1 MSEFPSNSNEL
12 GEPRNSSAS
21 RTGDSPIDPA
31 GDSQLESGTYE
42 IIQSRLKSHSQSLN
56 QRLQALNQDRR
67 AVFGSIPT
75 RLLSTQRITTAHNC
89 IAQDIVPVGNQFIFG
104 YNVMMGLKSVTEL
117 EDVFSIYRFGDDGLF
132 HETSLAPLSD
142 KNFLHDFFQLYKYYK
157 ETRFLKFHLI
167 PPHCYLVFQ
176 VGRSSTDFKAFKFLI
191 LGNELKYLGN
201 RSDHEVVFPAQHD
214 FNWTRTHRD
223 LHRGG
228 QHPHISIED
237 RVFVETVGGDLT
249 IKVEDNTEQ
258 GEGIY
263 SEPVDDLDQSLDDA
277 EIFYSVVGNLILLK
291 IRPFREP
298 NFRYLI
304 FNEKN
309 QSVRRMDSIANAC
322 VSLPEDHGLIFSN
335 GYYLQTGLFKTFEND
350 SSNLMFERRIPAPNG
365 EDFLYVFYNRE
376 TGQNVLMS
384 YNMIQQTIEN
394 PVLCN
399 GFSIFENGQMLFF
412 RNDPTPQKHHAVQIW
427 QTPFVGQ
434 SVDIAEKKDSYLYKI
449 GNRDIVRAMAECHE
463 IINLIEQDDSYRD
476 LYLDLVK
483 KSTDILDSYF
493 WLAEPGAHNLAEP
506 LRDILGA
513 ATAAV
518 DEFEKVVQVRRN
530 TRQQFEAT
538 SQQAATS
545 LSQATNKPFR
555 KIDDF
560 VEALASLRKVRGQV
574 ISLKELK
581 YVDLT
586 AVSELDGKIAEK
598 TEELSQR
605 CVQFLI
611 QPEALAP
618 YAERLQQ
625 QDQQIQTLSTVM
637 DARKLGKVISE
648 GAGELEMLI
657 EIVSNLKIEDGNQR
671 TRIIDAISTIYSNL
685 NQTRARLR
693 RTQQTLQTTEGEA
706 EFHSQLKLI
715 SQAVINYLDVCD
727 TPQRCD
733 EYLTRML
740 VQVEELEGKFAE
752 FEDFILQ
759 LAEKRDE
766 IYAAFDNRKLQ
777 LIEGR
782 NRRATAIMGAADRI
796 LNGIR
801 SRVANFKSLDEIN
814 SYFVSDLMID
824 KVRDLVRQLQE
835 LDETVK
841 VDDIQSR
848 LKTIREDTVRQLR
861 DRQELFV
868 DGQNIIQ
875 FGRFKF
881 SVNTQPLDLTT
892 VLKEGQMFFHLSGTN
907 FFEAVSDP
915 ALLASREVWNQ
926 SLISENETVYRAEY
940 LAYLIYRT
948 GFDGGLLASA
958 PRSSSPAPPSTRSG
972 ESPDWDR
979 QLPVSRENVLERI
992 QRFMAPRYTD
1002 GYIKGVHDHDAA
1014 KILHELL
1021 EMDQNLGLLRYS
1033 SSDRGLA
1040 AIFWRHLQKHQPEL
1054 WQLWEKQL
1062 NSLAAARELFSQIA
1076 DSQKY
1081 ILELT
1086 RLITEFL
1093 ADTGLEI
1100 PGNCHSAARYL
1111 FDQCL
1116 QQDKWV
1122 CSGTA
1127 HRLRLAFLK
1136 QVQAWQGSERF
1147 QSWLVDPQLTIG
1159 QRYSIVR
1166 DWAATY
1172 LRQLTAEDRKLV
1184 AVSSATSESPPS
1196 ADASTP
1202 SKSRGRGK
1210 NRSGTTSK
1218 TAGFGKSS
1226 ASMNHNPVADSPA
1239 ATGLDPWPYLD
1250 EVAGLLLEQDVD
1262 QRQVIEVASVRTLKD
1277 LLGDHAR
1284 IRDHYYQLDY
1294 HEFNQRLGHFC
1305 DVTVPVYEAFSH
1317 LKKQIT
1323 DQRRNEL
1330 RLTEFRPRVLSSFV
1344 RNRLIDN
1351 TYLPLIGA
1359 NLAKQIGVVGEDKR
1373 TDLMGMLL
1381 LISPPGY
1388 GKTTLMEY
1396 VANRLGITFVTI
1408 SGPALGNRVT
1418 SLDPAE
1424 APNAGAR
1431 EEVEKLNLALEMGD
1445 NVMIYV
1451 DDIQHCHPEFLQKF
1465 IPLCDAT
1472 RKIEGV
1478 FRGQAR
1484 TYDLRGR
1491 KVAVVMAGN
1500 PYTES
1505 GEKFRIPDMLA
1516 SRADTYNLGDVIGS
1530 NQESFELSYLEN
1542 ALTSNPT
1549 LAQLSSRSTQDVF
1562 TIISIAEGHQTET
1575 PILEGNYSIE
1585 EINGFVSVMRK
1596 LMRARE
1602 IILAVNRQYIDSAAQ
1617 ADAYRTEPPFKLQ
1630 GSYRDMNKIAEKVV
1644 PIMNDQEMLNL
1655 IRSHYQNQAQTLTS
1669 DAQANLL
1676 KLDEIIGLLEGE
1688 RLERWNDIK
1697 RTFQRNLLLGGAD
1710 EGSQLGQVLAQMT
1723 SFSDGLHQIQRAV
1736 RQGVDQLTSQR
1747 DENAPRVI
1755 QSATLQQVSQAVL
1768 ELAKFNQTMETLANR
1783 LTEFS
1788 GDHPGGSGARGPHT
1802 IRVVNRIPPV
1812 FLDVIR
1818 NQFSVLQ
1825 TWVEPIIQLA
1835 ATHPNAQ
1842 SLIKSVELTQKN
1854 YQKLLDRIASEE
1866 SQADPPEGE
1875 PET

>member
-1 MSEFPSNSNEL
+1 MSQIPPNPNNDPS
-12 GEPRNSSAS
+12 GRQ
-21 RTGDSPIDPA
+21 DSPAGSPA
-31 GDSQLESGTYE
+31 NSQLESGTYE
-42 IIQSRLKSHSQSLN
+42 IIQSRLRSHSQLLN

-67 AVFGSIPT
+67 EVFGSIPT
-75 RLLSTQRITTAHNC
+75 QLLSTQRITTAHNC
-89 IAQDIVPVGNQFIFG
+89 IAQDIVPIGDQFIFG

-117 EDVFSIYRFGDDGLF
+117 EDVFSIYHFGEDGLF
-132 HETSLAPLSD
+132 HETSLELLSD
-142 KNFLHDFFQLYKYYK
+142 RSFLHDFFQLYKYYK

-167 PPHCYLVFQ
+167 APHVYLVFQ
-176 VGRSSTDFKAFKFLI
+176 VGRTSSDFKAFKFLI
-191 LGNELKYLGN
+191 SGNELKYLGN
-201 RSDHEVVFPAQHD
+201 RSDHEVVFPDQHD
-214 FNWTRTHRD
+214 FSWIRTHRD

-228 QHPHISIED
+228 RHPHISIED

-249 IKVEDNTEQ
+249 IKVEDNTED
-258 GEGIY
+258 GVGIY
-263 SEPVDDLDQSLDDA
+263 SEPVNDNDQSLDDA
-277 EIFYSVVGNLILLK
+277 EIFYAIVGNLILLK

-335 GYYLQTGLFKTFEND
+335 GYYLQTGVFKTFEND
-350 SSNLMFERRIPAPNG
+350 SSNLMYERRIPAANG
-365 EDFLYVFYNRE
+365 EDFLYVFYSRN

-384 YNMIQQTIEN
+384 YNMIQQSIEN
-394 PVLCN
+394 PILCN
-399 GFSIFENGQMLFF
+399 GFSIFESGKMLFF
-412 RNDPTPQKHHAVQIW
+412 RSDPTPQKHHSVQIW

-463 IINLIEQDDSYRD
+463 IINLIQQDDSYRD

-493 WLAEPGAHNLAEP
+493 WLAEPGAQNLAEP

-513 ATAAV
+513 ASAAV

-530 TRQQFEAT
+530 TRQLFEST
-538 SQQAATS
+538 SQQANSA
-545 LSQATNKPFR
+545 LSQAVSKPFR

-586 AVSELDGKIAEK
+586 AVDELDGKIADK
-598 TEELSQR
+598 TEELSRR
-605 CVQFLI
+605 CVQFLVE
-611 QPEALAP
+611 PESLAP
-618 YAERLQQ
+618 YAERLLQQ
-625 QDQQIQTLSTVM
+625 EREIETVSTVM
-637 DARKLGKVISE
+637 EARQLGEAISQ
-648 GAGELEMLI
+648 GAVELEMLI

-671 TRIIDAISTIYSNL
+671 TQIIDAISTIYSNL

-693 RTQQTLQTTEGEA
+693 RTQQALQTTEGEA

-715 SQAVINYLDVCD
+715 SQAVINYLDLCD

-733 EYLTRML
+733 EYLTRMM

-752 FEDFILQ
+752 FDDFILQ

-777 LIEGR
+777 LIDSR

-824 KVRDLVRQLQE
+824 KVRDLVRQLGE
-835 LDETVK
+835 LNETVK

-861 DRQELFV
+861 DKQELFV

-892 VLKEGQMFFHLSGTN
+892 VMKDGQMFFHLSGTN
-907 FFEAVSDP
+907 FFERVTNP
-915 ALLASREVWNQ
+915 ELLATREVWNQ
-926 SLISENETVYRAEY
+926 SLISENDGVYRAEY
-940 LAYLIYRT
+940 LAYLIFQT
-948 GFDGGLLASA
+948 GPEEGQQVSNTGLA
-958 PRSSSPAPPSTRSG
+958 
-972 ESPDWDR
+972 PDW
-979 QLPVSRENVLERI
+979 REQISGNQEQALELV

-1002 GYIKGVHDHDAA
+1002 GYIKGVHDHDAT

-1021 EMDQNLGLLRYS
+1021 KMDQKLGLLRYS
-1033 SSDRGLA
+1033 SADRGLA
-1040 AIFWRHLQKHQPEL
+1040 VIFWLHLQQQQPEQR
-1054 WQLWEKQL
+1054 QLWEKKL
-1062 NSLAAARELFSQIA
+1062 SSLAAARELFSQIA
-1076 DSQKY
+1076 DDRKY
-1081 ILELT
+1081 VRQLAEGIE
-1086 RLITEFL
+1086 EFL
-1093 ADTGLEI
+1093 AETGLEL
-1100 PGNCHSAARYL
+1100 PGNPAASARYL
-1111 FDQCL
+1111 FDQLL

-1127 HRLRLAFLK
+1127 HRLRTSFLN
-1136 QVQAWQGSERF
+1136 QVQRRQGSDRF
-1147 QSWLVDPQLTIG
+1147 QETLVDPQLTVT

-1166 DWAATY
+1166 DWVATY
-1172 LRQLTAEDRKLV
+1172 LQQLTAEDHRS
-1184 AVSSATSESPPS
+1184 VSTASSFAAPSLSPPLSLDS
-1196 ADASTP
+1196 AGSEPDEFSDAP
-1202 SKSRGRGK
+1202 PPAKSQRRGK
-1210 NRSGTTSK
+1210 HKSLTTK
-1218 TAGFGKSS
+1218 KSDA
-1226 ASMNHNPVADSPA
+1226 ASPSPA
-1239 ATGLDPWPYLD
+1239 LKSGEQLPNGPEQTELDVFPYLD
-1250 EVAGLLLEQDVD
+1250 EVTGLLLD
-1262 QRQVIEVASVRTLKD
+1262 QELGDRRVIEVASVATLKD
-1277 LLGDHAR
+1277 LLGDHPR
-1284 IRDHYYQLDY
+1284 IRDQDYRLDY
-1294 HEFNQRLGHFC
+1294 HEFQQRLGLFC
-1305 DVTVPVYEAFSH
+1305 DLTVPAYESFVH
-1317 LKKQIT
+1317 LKKQVT
-1323 DQRRNEL
+1323 DRRRSEL
-1330 RLTEFRPRVLSSFV
+1330 RLHEFRPRVLSSFV
-1344 RNRLIDN
+1344 RNRLIND

-1359 NLAKQIGVVGEDKR
+1359 NLAKQIGVIGEDKR

-1451 DDIQHCHPEFLQKF
+1451 DDIQHCNPEFLQKF

-1478 FRGQAR
+1478 FRGQTR

-1505 GEKFRIPDMLA
+1505 GEKFKIPDMLA
-1516 SRADTYNLGDVIGS
+1516 SRADTYNLGDVIGD
-1530 NQESFELSYLEN
+1530 NQQSFELSYLEN

-1549 LAQLSSRSTQDVF
+1549 LARLNSRSTQDVF
-1562 TIISIAEGHQTET
+1562 TIVSIAERPEAET
-1575 PILEGNYSIE
+1575 PILEGTYSIE
-1585 EINGFVSVMRK
+1585 EINEFVSVMRK

-1617 ADAYRTEPPFKLQ
+1617 ADAYRTEPAFKLQ

-1644 PIMNDQEMLNL
+1644 PIMNDQEMRTL

-1676 KLDEIIGLLEGE
+1676 KLDEIMGLLEGE

-1697 RTFQRNLLLGGAD
+1697 RTFQRNLLLGSAD
-1710 EGSQLGQVLAQMT
+1710 EGSQLGQVIAQMT
-1723 SFSDGLHQIQRAV
+1723 SFSEGLHQIQRAV
-1736 RQGVDQLTSQR
+1736 RQGVHQLTSQR
-1747 DENAPRVI
+1747 EENDPQVL

-1768 ELAKFNQTMETLANR
+1768 ELAKFNQTLETLADR
-1783 LTEFS
+1783 LTEVS
-1788 GDHPGGSGARGPHT
+1788 GSPSSESGTRDPHT
-1802 IRVVNRIPPV
+1802 IQVVNRIPPV

-1825 TWVEPIIQLA
+1825 TWVEPIIELA
-1835 ATHPNAQ
+1835 ATHPNAKN
-1842 SLIKSVELTQKN
+1842 LVKSVKLTKRN
-1854 YQKLLDRIASEE
+1854 YQKLIDRIASEE
-1866 SQADPPEGE
+1866 NPEDPPVSE
-1875 PET
+1875 PES